1 MKIKKNTILTIDQ
14 YINEALYNNKF
25 GYYMKN
31 NPFGKNGDYIT
42 SPNIS
47 ILFSEMIAIW
57 IISFWENLKYPKKF
71 NLIELGGGNGEMIKQ
86 ILNTFENFPLFQNCC
101 KIHILEKSTYLK
113 NIQKQNLKN
122 KNIKW
127 LKNLNEISNRPN
139 IFIANEFFDALPIKQ
154 FIKKEQKWYER
165 NIKFSKINKPEFL
178 NILTDIKKFEKI
190 KNIFINYK
198 NLKIKKNKRK
208 IIFIL
213 GMPRSGTSLTEQILS
228 SHNNVFGGGELPF
241 IPSII
246 NKNFLQD
253 KNIKI
258 FNEIKDLEKILNNS
272 QDEYLSQISS
282 IDNSEKSFTDK
293 TPLNFKYIGFLI
305 NIFPNI
311 KIINCKRNPVDIC
324 WSNFK
329 NYFGASLN
337 FSNDLEDLAQY
348 YNQYESIMKFW
359 KKYFSNSIY
368 DLNYENLVTNSEEE
382 IKNLI
387 KFCELNWDPNCLKHY
402 ENKRLIK
409 TVSFNQARKPI
420 YKSAIKSSNMYEKY
434 LDKLVKNFNF

>member
-1 MKIKKNTILTIDQ
+1 MKIKKNTVLTIDQ

-25 GYYMKN
+25 GFYMKN

-71 NLIELGGGNGEMIKQ
+71 NLIELGGGNGEMMKQ

-178 NILTDIKKFEKI
+178 NILTNIKKFEKKI
-190 KNIFINYK
+190 GFNISYKQKFIEYSPLTMEY
-198 NLKIKKNKRK
+198 LKIISKKIRISGGGIL
-208 IIFIL
+208 IIDYGNFDKTMKNTLQSI
-213 GMPRSGTSLTEQILS
+213 SK
-228 SHNNVFGGGELPF
+228 HKYNNVLNNFGQSD
-241 IPSII
+241 ITYSINFKLI
-246 NKNFLQD
+246 EKIVKKLSLKVSGITNQKNFLINLGIL
-253 KNIKI
+253 KRA
-258 FNEIKDLEKILNNS
+258 EI
-272 QDEYLSQISS
+272 IS
-282 IDNSEKSFTDK
+282 
-293 TPLNFKYIGFLI
+293 
-305 NIFPNI
+305 
-311 KIINCKRNPVDIC
+311 
-324 WSNFK
+324 
-329 NYFGASLN
+329 
-337 FSNDLEDLAQY
+337 
-348 YNQYESIMKFW
+348 
-359 KKYFSNSIY
+359 
-368 DLNYENLVTNSEEE
+368 
-382 IKNLI
+382 KNLSFSKKTDI
-387 KFCELNWDPNCLKHY
+387 YLRV
-402 ENKRLIK
+402 KRLI
-409 TVSFNQARKPI
+409 
-420 YKSAIKSSNMYEKY
+420 
-434 LDKLVKNFNF
+434 DKNLMGELFKVMLITKQNTNFQTGFKN

>member
-1 MKIKKNTILTIDQ
+1 MKIKKNTVLTIDQ

-25 GYYMKN
+25 GFYMKS

-71 NLIELGGGNGEMIKQ
+71 NLIELGAGNGEMMKQ

-178 NILTDIKKFEKI
+178 NILTNIKKFEKKI
-190 KNIFINYK
+190 GFNISYKQKFIEYSPLTMEY
-198 NLKIKKNKRK
+198 LKIISKKIRINGGGIL
-208 IIFIL
+208 IIDYGNFDKTMKNTLQSI
-213 GMPRSGTSLTEQILS
+213 SK
-228 SHNNVFGGGELPF
+228 HKYNNVLNNFGQSD
-241 IPSII
+241 ITYSINFKLI
-246 NKNFLQD
+246 EKIVKKLSLKVSGITNQKNFLINLGILKRAEIISKNLSFSKKTDIYFRVKRLVD
-253 KNIKI
+253 KNLMGELFKVMLITKQ
-258 FNEIKDLEKILNNS
+258 N
-272 QDEYLSQISS
+272 
-282 IDNSEKSFTDK
+282 T
-293 TPLNFKYIGFLI
+293 NFQTG
-305 NIFPNI
+305 
-311 KIINCKRNPVDIC
+311 
-324 WSNFK
+324 FK
-329 NYFGASLN
+329 N
-337 FSNDLEDLAQY
+337 
-348 YNQYESIMKFW
+348 
-359 KKYFSNSIY
+359 
-368 DLNYENLVTNSEEE
+368 
-382 IKNLI
+382 
-387 KFCELNWDPNCLKHY
+387 
-402 ENKRLIK
+402 
-409 TVSFNQARKPI
+409 
-420 YKSAIKSSNMYEKY
+420 
-434 LDKLVKNFNF
+434 

>member
-1 MKIKKNTILTIDQ
+1 MKIKKNTVLTIDQ

-25 GYYMKN
+25 GFYMKN

-71 NLIELGGGNGEMIKQ
+71 NLIELGAGNGEMMKQ

-178 NILTDIKKFEKI
+178 NILTNIKKFEKKI
-190 KNIFINYK
+190 GFNISYKQKFIEYSPLTMEY
-198 NLKIKKNKRK
+198 LKIISKKIRISGGGIL
-208 IIFIL
+208 IIDYGNFDKTMKNTLQSI
-213 GMPRSGTSLTEQILS
+213 SK
-228 SHNNVFGGGELPF
+228 HKYNNVLNNFGQSD
-241 IPSII
+241 ITYSINFKLI
-246 NKNFLQD
+246 EKIVKKLSLKVSGITNQKNFLINLGILKRAEIIS
-253 KNIKI
+253 KN
-258 FNEIKDLEKILNNS
+258 
-272 QDEYLSQISS
+272 LSFSKKADIYFRVKRLVNKNLMGELFKVMLITKQ
-282 IDNSEKSFTDK
+282 NT
-293 TPLNFKYIGFLI
+293 NFQTG
-305 NIFPNI
+305 
-311 KIINCKRNPVDIC
+311 
-324 WSNFK
+324 FK
-329 NYFGASLN
+329 N
-337 FSNDLEDLAQY
+337 
-348 YNQYESIMKFW
+348 
-359 KKYFSNSIY
+359 
-368 DLNYENLVTNSEEE
+368 
-382 IKNLI
+382 
-387 KFCELNWDPNCLKHY
+387 
-402 ENKRLIK
+402 
-409 TVSFNQARKPI
+409 
-420 YKSAIKSSNMYEKY
+420 
-434 LDKLVKNFNF
+434 

>member
-1 MKIKKNTILTIDQ
+1 MKIKKNTVLTIDQ

-25 GYYMKN
+25 GFYMKS

-71 NLIELGGGNGEMIKQ
+71 NLIELGAGNGEMMKQ

-178 NILTDIKKFEKI
+178 NILTNIKKFEKKI
-190 KNIFINYK
+190 GFNISYKQKFIEYSPLTMEY
-198 NLKIKKNKRK
+198 LKIISKKIRISGGGIL
-208 IIFIL
+208 IIDYGNFDKTMKNTLQSI
-213 GMPRSGTSLTEQILS
+213 SK
-228 SHNNVFGGGELPF
+228 HKYNNVLNNFGQSD
-241 IPSII
+241 ITYSINFKLI
-246 NKNFLQD
+246 EKIVKKLSLKVSGITNQKNFLINLGILKRAEIIS
-253 KNIKI
+253 KN
-258 FNEIKDLEKILNNS
+258 
-272 QDEYLSQISS
+272 LSFSKKADIYFRVKRLVNKNLMGELFKVMLITKQ
-282 IDNSEKSFTDK
+282 NT
-293 TPLNFKYIGFLI
+293 NFQTG
-305 NIFPNI
+305 
-311 KIINCKRNPVDIC
+311 
-324 WSNFK
+324 FK
-329 NYFGASLN
+329 N
-337 FSNDLEDLAQY
+337 
-348 YNQYESIMKFW
+348 
-359 KKYFSNSIY
+359 
-368 DLNYENLVTNSEEE
+368 
-382 IKNLI
+382 
-387 KFCELNWDPNCLKHY
+387 
-402 ENKRLIK
+402 
-409 TVSFNQARKPI
+409 
-420 YKSAIKSSNMYEKY
+420 
-434 LDKLVKNFNF
+434 